1 MKELMKFAFSLA
13 LLAAFVM
20 TTPGFARAEGSGTL
34 FVKSAVENPD
44 GTVTLPL
51 YRGTSH
57 GQTVYYVIIDTSD
70 GNLSQSLG
78 VNTAAKL
85 ANFGRP
91 SAVQKVTVV
100 NGILDFPATVDFSPE
115 HLLSAPGPFPP
126 ATFQPGARGEAGY
139 SPLAQLPNGTVLNAP
154 QIARDANGD
163 GRIDLFTEA
172 ADKVVSID
180 IVGMKVTYRETQG
193 VQGGK
198 AVKYASFDS
207 SDELAAALEDVTY
220 APALNDANTL
230 DDDSTASARASLA
243 AFVNG
248 QTGVNNPQ
256 RQGLNSAVLGDG
268 DPINVLRWNPG
279 QGRYSP
285 LWDVH
290 LSAWTDQAIAAGI
303 NTRQSDYGTVQGLVD
318 HGYITGP
325 GGSRF
330 AASGFIVNCPII
342 SGN

>member
-1 MKELMKFAFSLA
+1 MKELIRFALSLA
-13 LLAAFVM
+13 LLAVFAA
-20 TTPGFARAEGSGTL
+20 TTPVSARAEGPGTL

-51 YRGTSH
+51 YRGVSH

-85 ANFGRP
+85 ANFGSP
-91 SAVQKVTVV
+91 SAVQKVTIV
-100 NGILDFPATVDFSPE
+100 NGIFNFPATVDFSPE

-139 SPLAQLPNGTVLNAP
+139 SPLVRLPNGTVLNAP

-163 GRIDLFTEA
+163 GRINLFTEA
-172 ADKVVSID
+172 ADKVVAID
-180 IVGMKVTYRETQG
+180 TVGMKVTYRETQG

-290 LSAWTDQAIAAGI
+290 LSAWTDEAIAAGL

-318 HGYITGP
+318 HGFITGP

-342 SGN
+342 SSN